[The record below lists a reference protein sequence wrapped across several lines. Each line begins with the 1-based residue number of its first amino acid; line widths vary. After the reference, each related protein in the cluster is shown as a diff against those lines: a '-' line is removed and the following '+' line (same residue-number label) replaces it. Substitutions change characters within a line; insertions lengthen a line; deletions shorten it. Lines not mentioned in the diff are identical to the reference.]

1 MIDLLERADPAR
13 DLQADSVR
21 LRAKVE
27 ERIGVSAPLRPGSI
41 AIRRPWLVAAAAFV
55 AVLAFGLPVLLRDQP
70 PSVFA
75 PDLEGIAAHPG
86 VEEAV
91 ALASGGLQVMDTD
104 GGTIWV
110 MTTLQNLLQRI
121 SAESGE
127 VEATYPID
135 ARVEGVVAGGGS
147 IWLISPDHGGEVLR
161 FDPNLGVVDSTI
173 PLGGAPGWSHWLGDA
188 LWVGTDQTE
197 VVQISSDGEIVST
210 VPGDLK
216 GGEGLGYLWVNDPG
230 TDLISSLSESGE
242 IGEIVIPTER
252 GLDTMSGSGIRQ
264 VSEADGRLF
273 LLDGDHPWGTNLNV
287 FDPDSGDFGAFTG
300 LTFGLLDLVQFDGYL
315 WVTSSTDHL
324 IIRID
329 PVTGEQR
336 RYPMPGKTG
345 GLVVADGA
353 LWVTLYQP
361 GALLRLDTGADL
373 IESSPVV
380 ADDWNRFP
388 HRLLCTGTGEAT
400 GPTVILQPSDW
411 IDYGSMSVIQ
421 AKLSDEGHL
430 ACTNGYVQGET
441 TPEQQAADLDE
452 ALGEAG
458 IAGPYLL
465 VAAVD
470 GVHAVRLFADGRDDI
485 AGVVLIDPMPVG
497 FQDFYDE
504 LLPDYSGH
512 PPWLDLDADVS
523 ASLDTFGSVPLV
535 VIEQD
540 PQAVFL
546 SPNFLES
553 PGGEAAEA
561 VNQYWQ
567 DGLAFYSG
575 LSSDARS
582 LVADDSGLDMI
593 IWDQP
598 DLVVEQVLELADPS

>member
-1 MIDLLERADPAR
+1 
-13 DLQADSVR
+13 
-21 LRAKVE
+21 
-27 ERIGVSAPLRPGSI
+27 
-41 AIRRPWLVAAAAFV
+41 
-55 AVLAFGLPVLLRDQP
+55 
-70 PSVFA
+70 
-75 PDLEGIAAHPG
+75 
-86 VEEAV
+86 
-91 ALASGGLQVMDTD
+91 
-104 GGTIWV
+104 
-110 MTTLQNLLQRI
+110 
-121 SAESGE
+121 
-127 VEATYPID
+127 
-135 ARVEGVVAGGGS
+135 
-147 IWLISPDHGGEVLR
+147 
-161 FDPNLGVVDSTI
+161 
-173 PLGGAPGWSHWLGDA
+173 
-188 LWVGTDQTE
+188 
-197 VVQISSDGEIVST
+197 
-210 VPGDLK
+210 
-216 GGEGLGYLWVNDPG
+216 
-230 TDLISSLSESGE
+230 
-242 IGEIVIPTER
+242 
-252 GLDTMSGSGIRQ
+252 
-264 VSEADGRLF
+264 
-273 LLDGDHPWGTNLNV
+273 
-287 FDPDSGDFGAFTG
+287 
-300 LTFGLLDLVQFDGYL
+300 LVQFDGYL

-373 IESSPVV
+373 IESSPIV